1 MRRLL
6 LFVGLGLAALPAGSA
21 LADVTIGQVG
31 GVSSPITGSCPGTAV
46 LADTNYAVPSG
57 GGFVNSFSFQVG
69 RVGEQV
75 DFLVLRPGGDTYSV
89 VGRSGLVTLPNA
101 PVATF
106 PVTPSI
112 PVQGG
117 DILGMWFPDPPGL
130 TSCARP
136 TGPGSG
142 GIISTDFG
150 VADPAVGQTVSF
162 NGPDVDDDLNLS
174 ANLVTPT
181 RDSCRKG
188 GWLAFDLVRHQGDCM
203 SFVSSGGKNPPNP
216 R

>member
-6 LFVGLGLAALPAGSA
+6 LIVAVAFAALPAASA
-21 LADVTIGQVG
+21 HADVTIGQVG
-31 GVSSPITGSCPGTAV
+31 GVTNPITGPCLGTAV
-46 LADTNYAVPSG
+46 LADLNYAVPAG
-57 GGFVNSFSFQVG
+57 GGFINSFSFQVG

-89 VGRSGLVTLPNA
+89 VGRTGLVTLPNT
-101 PVATF
+101 PVPTF
-106 PVTPSI
+106 AVTPSI

-136 TGPGSG
+136 VSPGSG
-142 GIISTDFG
+142 GVISTDFA

-181 RDSCRKG
+181 RDACRKG

-203 SFVSSGGKNPPNP
+203 SFVSTGGRNPPNP

>member
-1 MRRLL
+1 MLVAVA
-6 LFVGLGLAALPAGSA
+6 FAALPAGSA

-31 GVSSPITGSCPGTAV
+31 GVSNPITGSCPGTAV

-57 GGFVNSFSFQVG
+57 GGFINSFSFQVG

-75 DFLVLRPGGDTYSV
+75 DFLVLRPGRDTYSV
-89 VGRSGLVTLPNA
+89 VGRTGLVTLPNA

-106 PVTPSI
+106 DVTPSI

-136 TGPGSG
+136 AGPGTG
-142 GIISTDFG
+142 GILATDFG
-150 VADPAVGQTVSF
+150 VADPDVGQTVSF
-162 NGPDVDDDLNLS
+162 GDPDLNDDLNLS
-174 ANLVTPT
+174 ANLATPR
-181 RDSCRKG
+181 RDACRKG
-188 GWLAFDLVRHQGDCM
+188 GWLAFDLVRHQGDCI
-203 SFVSSGGKNPPNP
+203 SFVSSGGRNPPNP